1 MLQRDDANRE
11 RQKPDESVY
20 VPEDFI
26 GHLVTLSVR

>member
-1 MLQRDDANRE
+1 MLQRDDVDRE

-26 GHLVTLSVR
+26 GHFVTMSVR